1 MSKPVERVEII
12 TGIHRRRR
20 YTAEEK
26 VRLVEQTM
34 QPGMTVSAVARLYGV
49 APSLLFQWRRRMS
62 EGGQE
67 AVRADEEVVPLSRVH
82 ELEKRIRE
90 LERLLGRKTMETEIL
105 REALEAAHQKKPCA
119 YHRRLGTLPGE
130 DRG

>member
-62 EGGQE
+62 KGGQE
-67 AVRADEEVVPLSRVH
+67 AVRADEEVVPLSRVR
-82 ELEKRIRE
+82 ELENRVRE

-105 REALEAAHQKKPCA
+105 REALEAARPKK
-119 YHRRLGTLPGE
+119 
-130 DRG
+130 